1 MRISDWSSD
10 VCSSDLP
17 DHGPIGLI
25 AVVVPLPPWSEDQI
39 ERLHHSFFTIDRC
52 DSPAPLKHE
61 TQGAL
66 RVSMAWLDFAGQDQ
80 LQAGIQARNECRQA
94 YDEIGRR
101 AGRERGGQYGY
112 VLGGRC
118 TFKKIKK
125 ETHI

>member
-52 DSPAPLKHE
+52 ESPAPLKHE

-66 RVSMAWLDFAGQDQ
+66 RVSMAWRDFAGQDQ
-80 LQAGIQARNECRQA
+80 LQSGIQARNDGRLA
-94 YDEIGRR
+94 YEARILENEHASFCLLGRSEEHTSELPHLMR
-101 AGRERGGQYGY
+101 
-112 VLGGRC
+112 
-118 TFKKIKK
+118 IS
-125 ETHI
+125 